1 MDEEQGLASPIASG
15 SRGIRRSVSSGVFT
29 GRSVLPQPPQPDP
42 VTTNLISQNSLALNT
57 VSGQLTNISAQVSN
71 LNVSLTALKENLE
84 LSESLDRQRE
94 AAKQRREAIL
104 AEQGLREGKESQLE
118 NKIQTALISPVR
130 RIAQKT
136 QGILTRLANFFFILL
151 GGWLANTTLEFLSI
165 LSSKNLDKFNEF
177 KRKLGVDL
185 LTIGSIFLV
194 ATIGVKKLITL
205 SAALAANAFRI
216 TFGAILAAP
225 FNAVLLFLR
234 NLVKTAKN
242 TFLKNAGLIGKK
254 AGPSLLTKTGATLL
268 AAVPGGMALL
278 NFGKKLFN
286 RGKNVTGN
294 VTGGVTS
301 STGAKVTGE
310 VLEEGVKK
318 TAKKGIFKGVFKGL
332 FKGGVKGILKNM
344 LGPVSNFLISLAFGE
359 KLEDALTGAAGF
371 AAGSAIIGKIASP
384 LLLSPEPF
392 TKILYGALVL
402 GGGFLG
408 EAGAKSLANAVMGFF
423 GKKDKGNETSDSKT
437 DTNQG
442 AVTTESNVNET
453 QIQQNDEL
461 EISGLTFGGSELI
474 AAADNN
480 RVMVEQNISSLEDA
494 PPNIIDMSTP
504 GGANMA
510 MGSSGTSSSSSPTSS
525 LPNIKSSD
533 NSNPYLSYAES
544 VYGVLG

>member
-15 SRGIRRSVSSGVFT
+15 IRGIRRSVSSGVFT

-423 GKKDKGNETSDSKT
+423 GRKDKGNETSDSKT

>member
-15 SRGIRRSVSSGVFT
+15 IRGIRRSVSSGVFT

>member
-15 SRGIRRSVSSGVFT
+15 IRGIRRSVSSGVFT

-136 QGILTRLANFFFILL
+136 QGILSRLANFFFILL

-216 TFGAILAAP
+216 TFGAVLAAP

-254 AGPSLLTKTGATLL
+254 TGPGLLTKTGATLL
-268 AAVPGGMALL
+268 SVIPGGIALL
-278 NFGKKLFN
+278 NFGKRLFN

-294 VTGGVTS
+294 VTGNVTS

-318 TAKKGIFKGVFKGL
+318 TAKKGIFKGL
-332 FKGGVKGILKNM
+332 FKGGVKGVLKNI

-359 KLEDALTGAAGF
+359 KIQDALMGAAGF
-371 AAGSAIIGKIASP
+371 AAGSAVIGKIASP

-392 TKILYGALVL
+392 TKLLYGALVL

-408 EAGAKSLANAVMGFF
+408 EAGAKSLGNAIMGFF
-423 GKKDKGNETSDSKT
+423 GRKDKSSETSDSKT

-453 QIQQNDEL
+453 QIEQNDEL
-461 EISGLTFGGSELI
+461 EISGMTFGGSELI

-494 PPNIIDMSTP
+494 PPTIIDMSTP
-504 GGANMA
+504 SGANMA
-510 MGSSGTSSSSSPTSS
+510 MGSSGTSSSSSPTST

-544 VYGVLG
+544 VYGVLS

>member
-15 SRGIRRSVSSGVFT
+15 IRGIRRSVSSGVFT

-286 RGKNVTGN
+286 RGENVTGN

-301 STGAKVTGE
+301 STGSKVTGE

>member
-1 MDEEQGLASPIASG
+1 
-15 SRGIRRSVSSGVFT
+15 
-29 GRSVLPQPPQPDP
+29 
-42 VTTNLISQNSLALNT
+42 
-57 VSGQLTNISAQVSN
+57 
-71 LNVSLTALKENLE
+71 
-84 LSESLDRQRE
+84 
-94 AAKQRREAIL
+94 
-104 AEQGLREGKESQLE
+104 
-118 NKIQTALISPVR
+118 
-130 RIAQKT
+130 
-136 QGILTRLANFFFILL
+136 
-151 GGWLANTTLEFLSI
+151 
-165 LSSKNLDKFNEF
+165 
-177 KRKLGVDL
+177 
-185 LTIGSIFLV
+185 
-194 ATIGVKKLITL
+194 
-205 SAALAANAFRI
+205 
-216 TFGAILAAP
+216 
-225 FNAVLLFLR
+225 
-234 NLVKTAKN
+234 
-242 TFLKNAGLIGKK
+242 
-254 AGPSLLTKTGATLL
+254 
-268 AAVPGGMALL
+268 MALL

>member
-15 SRGIRRSVSSGVFT
+15 IRGIRRSVSSGVFT

-461 EISGLTFGGSELI
+461 EISGLTVGGSELI

>member
-1 MDEEQGLASPIASG
+1 M
-15 SRGIRRSVSSGVFT
+15 
-29 GRSVLPQPPQPDP
+29 
-42 VTTNLISQNSLALNT
+42 
-57 VSGQLTNISAQVSN
+57 
-71 LNVSLTALKENLE
+71 
-84 LSESLDRQRE
+84 
-94 AAKQRREAIL
+94 
-104 AEQGLREGKESQLE
+104 
-118 NKIQTALISPVR
+118 
-130 RIAQKT
+130 
-136 QGILTRLANFFFILL
+136 
-151 GGWLANTTLEFLSI
+151 ANTTLEFLSI